1 MPNSRSNKPQKLAL
15 AARLLMELGARE
27 TDLLASGGKTLA
39 DLGLQERL
47 EAACREAV
55 GRPLD
60 RMVSQPSLATP
71 ELFIMAAAE

>member
-1 MPNSRSNKPQKLAL
+1 MAAL
-15 AARLLMELGARE
+15 LLMELGARE

-39 DLGLQERL
+39 DLGLQGRL

-60 RMVSQPSLATP
+60 RMGSHPTLAAS
-71 ELFIMAAAE
+71 ELSITAVAAE